1 VDRAEGLKDVFTE
14 RIYFDV
20 EKSWMKGSFLVVV
33 IRKRRFLK
41 TVLRQLSGWVSDCE
55 RLCVLVDFWSICW
68 VVKCSRLA
76 MRFIVRFHVSIK
88 II

>member
-1 VDRAEGLKDVFTE
+1 MDRAEGLGDVFSG

-20 EKSWMKGSFLVVV
+20 EKSWMEGSFLVVV

-41 TVLRQLSGWVSDCE
+41 IVLRQLSGWVCDCE
-55 RLCVLVDFWSICW
+55 RLSVLVDFWSTCW

-76 MRFIVRFHVSIK
+76 RFIV
-88 II
+88 